1 MITLT
6 LLVTILFVA
15 DALDLNRF
23 FWQGNQPQ
31 ITEEVQMIE
40 IVRWRQPVCV
50 EPAKGVSPCLKGL
63 RKSQS
68 EYERATGKGLKGE
81 KAGYSVLTDVQS
93 KSSVSSLER
102 EVSSKFESPEMLVSF
117 PLEQL
122 QPSRSSEEF
131 FTEKPTESNRGT
143 SILTEEQERNV
154 REGKHLPH
162 LEKVTKPKQ
171 IYITKV
177 LNTPVTATLVAH
189 NCLPDIG
196 IPLCDDQEENIEPSK
211 SSQHV
216 KPSLSINL
224 ANPNEDATLDLPRI
238 IHKPSIKSFD
248 EMQGKKPEIV
258 IKNPDFVQT
267 STSFTLDHP
276 STTRAPILQH
286 IVILKDDKSVVPNV
300 VHKPVVL
307 NNLPPSRVFED
318 PSQKENSNQFAELES
333 GKSWKKGEV
342 DEAPKKQE
350 ISLDH
355 VQGVDKFNLGK
366 GKPPVQ
372 EAMPLDWLKVTD
384 NVKETQDAANPD
396 EQVEV
401 EIATREK

>member
-1 MITLT
+1 
-6 LLVTILFVA
+6 
-15 DALDLNRF
+15 
-23 FWQGNQPQ
+23 
-31 ITEEVQMIE
+31 MIE

-50 EPAKGVSPCLKGL
+50 EPAKGVSPCLDSL

-68 EYERATGKGLKGE
+68 EYERATSKGLKGE
-81 KAGYSVLTDVQS
+81 KAGYSILTDVQS
-93 KSSVSSLER
+93 KSSVSSLEQ
-102 EVSSKFESPEMLVSF
+102 EVSSKFESPEMVASF

-131 FTEKPTESNRGT
+131 FTEEPTESNRRT
-143 SILTEEQERNV
+143 STLTEEQERNI
-154 REGKHLPH
+154 REGKHLSH

-216 KPSLSINL
+216 KPSLSITL

-238 IHKPSIKSFD
+238 IHKPSIKSID
-248 EMQGKKPEIV
+248 EIQERKPEIV

-276 STTRAPILQH
+276 STTRAPTLQH
-286 IVILKDDKSVVPNV
+286 IVILRDDKPVVPNV

-307 NNLPPSRVFED
+307 NNLLPSRVFED
-318 PSQKENSNQFAELES
+318 PSQKENSNQFAELEDGKS
-333 GKSWKKGEV
+333 GKEGEV
-342 DEAPKKQE
+342 GEAPKKQE

-355 VQGVDKFNLGK
+355 VEGVDKFNLGK
-366 GKPPVQ
+366 GKPPVE
-372 EAMPLDWLKVTD
+372 EAMPLDWLRVTD

-401 EIATREK
+401 KIATSEK